1 MDVAPDLRS
10 ATQLERPAGTNVYG
24 EQKTPK
30 SLRIG
35 MLGLYGMTMPKLHFT
50 GFETGFGEIAPR
62 LAAMGHDV
70 VMYCRRGS
78 FPQAMRVA
86 EYKGVRLV
94 YVPSPG
100 GKNFSGLIATFFAV
114 VHALASG
121 RYEIFFFV
129 NVGMGHHAALCR
141 LFGRKVV
148 MNVNGLDWTR
158 AKWGPVAKWYF
169 LSAARSA
176 VRFCNELVTDADA
189 MQVFYREQFSKET
202 TMIAYGAH
210 VQSSENP
217 GLISQ
222 FGVEPD
228 GYYLIASRLIPEN
241 HGDLITE
248 AFLESGSPR
257 KLVIAGG
264 ANYDSPFHRKI
275 RSFAGDR
282 VILTG
287 HIDDQEV
294 IRELHCN
301 CFAYLH
307 GHSVG
312 GTNPSLLKAMGYG
325 NCILALDTVFNRE
338 VLADTGLFFPRESS
352 ALAQLIREVE
362 SDPVLVE
369 KLRRLG
375 PERILAN
382 YTWEKIASQ
391 YDELFR
397 EVASR

>member
-1 MDVAPDLRS
+1 
-10 ATQLERPAGTNVYG
+10 
-24 EQKTPK
+24 
-30 SLRIG
+30 
-35 MLGLYGMTMPKLHFT
+35 MLGLYGMTMPRLHFT

-78 FPQAMRVA
+78 YPESMRVP

-100 GKNFSGLIATFFAV
+100 GKNFSGVVSTFLAV
-114 VHALASG
+114 LHALATG

-141 LFGRKVV
+141 LFGRKVI

-158 AKWGPVAKWYF
+158 AKWGPVARFYF

-176 VRFCNELVTDADA
+176 VRFCTELVTDATA
-189 MQVFYREQFSKET
+189 MQDFYRERFAKET
-202 TMIAYGAH
+202 TMIAYGAY
-210 VQSSENP
+210 VESSANP
-217 GLISQ
+217 ALVRQ
-222 FGVEPD
+222 YGVEP
-228 GYYLIASRLIPEN
+228 GQYYLIASRLIPEN
-241 HGDLITE
+241 HADLITE
-248 AFLESGSPR
+248 AFLESGSTR

-264 ANYDSPFHRKI
+264 ANYDSPFHRKL
-275 RSFAGDR
+275 RSMTGDN

-287 HIDDQEV
+287 HIDDQEI

-338 VLADTGLFFPRESS
+338 VLADGGVFFPTNAAS
-352 ALAQLIREVE
+352 LAELIRSVE
-362 SDPVLVE
+362 TDPALVSS
-369 KLRRLG
+369 LRRMG
-375 PERILAN
+375 PERIRAN
-382 YTWEKIASQ
+382 YSWEKIAVQ
-391 YDELFR
+391 YDDLFR
-397 EVASR
+397 EVANR

>member
-1 MDVAPDLRS
+1 
-10 ATQLERPAGTNVYG
+10 
-24 EQKTPK
+24 
-30 SLRIG
+30 

-70 VMYCRRGS
+70 TMYCRSGS
-78 FPQAMRVA
+78 FPDEMRVP
-86 EYKGVRLV
+86 EYKGVHLV

-100 GKNFSGLIATFFAV
+100 GKNFSGVISTFFAV
-114 VHALASG
+114 VHALATG
-121 RYEIFFFV
+121 RYDIFFFV

-141 LFGRKVV
+141 LFGKKVV

-158 AKWGPVAKWYF
+158 AKWGPVAQLYF
-169 LSAARSA
+169 RSAAHSA
-176 VRFCNELVTDADA
+176 VRFCSELVTDAFA
-189 MQVFYREQFSKET
+189 MQDFYREQFRKET
-202 TMIAYGAH
+202 TMIAYGAY
-210 VQSSENP
+210 VETSKNP
-217 GLISQ
+217 DLVRQ

-228 GYYLIASRLIPEN
+228 DYYLIASRLIPEN
-241 HGDLITE
+241 HADLIAE
-248 AFLESGSPR
+248 AFLESGSSR

-264 ANYDSPFHRKI
+264 ANYDSPFHRKL
-275 RSFAGDR
+275 RSMEGEK

-338 VLADTGLFFPRESS
+338 VLADGGIFFPRDASV
-352 ALAQLIREVE
+352 LAGQIREIE
-362 SDPVLVE
+362 SDQARVDA
-369 KLRRLG
+369 LRRMG
-375 PERILAN
+375 PRRILAN
-382 YTWEKIASQ
+382 YTWEKIAGQ
-391 YDELFR
+391 YDDLFR
-397 EVASR
+397 EVARR

>member
-1 MDVAPDLRS
+1 MGESPSGR
-10 ATQLERPAGTNVYG
+10 RP
-24 EQKTPK
+24 
-30 SLRIG
+30 LRIG
-35 MLGLYGMTMPKLHFT
+35 MLGLYGMTMPNLHFT

-78 FPQAMRVA
+78 YPESMRVPV
-86 EYKGVRLV
+86 YKGVRLV

-100 GKNFSGLIATFFAV
+100 GKNFSGVIATFFAA
-114 VHALASG
+114 VHALATG

-141 LFGRKVV
+141 LFGRKVI

-158 AKWGPVAKWYF
+158 AKWGPVARWYF
-169 LSAARSA
+169 LSAAHSA
-176 VRFCNELVTDADA
+176 VRFCNELVTDAEA
-189 MQVFYREQFSKET
+189 MKDFYRERFAKDT
-202 TMIAYGAH
+202 TMIAYGAY
-210 VQSSENP
+210 VETSKNP
-217 GLISQ
+217 DVVRQ
-222 FGVEPD
+222 FGVTPGEF
-228 GYYLIASRLIPEN
+228 YLIASRLIPEN
-241 HGDLITE
+241 HADFITE
-248 AFLESGSPR
+248 AFLASGSSR

-264 ANYDSPFHRKI
+264 ANYDSAFHEKL
-275 RSFAGDR
+275 RSMAGPN

-325 NCILALDTVFNRE
+325 NCVLALDTVFNRE
-338 VLADTGLFFPRESS
+338 VLADGGLFFPRDVD
-352 ALAQLIREVE
+352 ALAQMIGEVE
-362 SDPVLVE
+362 SSPSLVE
-369 KLRRLG
+369 RLRRMG
-375 PERILAN
+375 PERIRAN
-382 YTWEKIASQ
+382 YTWEKIAAQ
-391 YDELFR
+391 YDDLFV
-397 EVASR
+397 EVAAR

>member
-1 MDVAPDLRS
+1 MSGAP
-10 ATQLERPAGTNVYG
+10 
-24 EQKTPK
+24 KTPK

-78 FPQAMRVA
+78 FPEAMRVP

-100 GKNFSGLIATFFAV
+100 GKNFSGLIATLFAV
-114 VHALASG
+114 MHALAFG

-158 AKWGPVAKWYF
+158 AKWVPVAKLYF

-189 MQVFYREQFSKET
+189 MQVFYREKFSKET
-202 TMIAYGAH
+202 TMIAYGAY
-210 VQSSENP
+210 VQSSEHP
-217 GLISQ
+217 ELISQ
-222 FGVEPD
+222 YGVTPD
-228 GYYLIASRLIPEN
+228 DYYLIASRLIPEN
-241 HGDLITE
+241 HADLITE
-248 AFLESGSPR
+248 AFLESGSKR

-264 ANYDSPFHRKI
+264 ANYDSPFHRKL
-275 RSFAGDR
+275 RSLAGDR

-325 NCILALDTVFNRE
+325 NCVLALDTVFNRE
-338 VLADTGLFFPRESS
+338 VLADTGLFFPRDRN
-352 ALAQLIREVE
+352 ALAQLIRDVE
-362 SDPVLVE
+362 ADPALVQQ
-369 KLRRLG
+369 LRRKG
-375 PERILAN
+375 PERIVAN
-382 YTWEKIASQ
+382 YTWEKIALQ
-391 YDELFR
+391 YDDLFR

>member
-1 MDVAPDLRS
+1 MSGAP
-10 ATQLERPAGTNVYG
+10 
-24 EQKTPK
+24 KTPK

-78 FPQAMRVA
+78 FPEAMRVP

-100 GKNFSGLIATFFAV
+100 GKNFSGLIATLFAV
-114 VHALASG
+114 MHALAFG

-158 AKWGPVAKWYF
+158 AKWVPVAKLYF

-189 MQVFYREQFSKET
+189 MQVFYREKFSKET
-202 TMIAYGAH
+202 TMIAYGAY
-210 VQSSENP
+210 VQSSEHP
-217 GLISQ
+217 ELISQ
-222 FGVEPD
+222 YGVTPD
-228 GYYLIASRLIPEN
+228 DYYLIASRLIPEN
-241 HGDLITE
+241 HADLITE
-248 AFLESGSPR
+248 AFLESGSKR

-264 ANYDSPFHRKI
+264 ANYDSPFHRKL
-275 RSFAGDR
+275 RSLAGDR

-325 NCILALDTVFNRE
+325 NCVLALDTVFNRE
-338 VLADTGLFFPRESS
+338 VLADTGLFFPRDRN
-352 ALAQLIREVE
+352 ALAQLIRDVE
-362 SDPVLVE
+362 ADPVLVQQ
-369 KLRRLG
+369 LRRKG
-375 PERILAN
+375 PERIVAN
-382 YTWEKIASQ
+382 YTWEKIALQ
-391 YDELFR
+391 YDDLFR